1 MGPKKASGWVNY
13 EVLGI
18 WGSEDW
24 EVGTVVGRCGQSGEI
39 PRPAFRSCPRPC
51 STNLGPYNFEN
62 LGLKFLKTDWRFLR
76 KTIDPEGFLV
86 IQLIIHSPTDVYW
99 LPTVCWALSRHC
111 TYSNEQN
118 RQNFLY
124 LEVYILV
131 LITVLGSMREIPNYS

>member
-86 IQLIIHSPTDVYW
+86 IQLFILPQMFIDYLLCAGHFLGTTHTAMNKTDK
-99 LPTVCWALSRHC
+99 T
-111 TYSNEQN
+111 
-118 RQNFLY
+118 F
-124 LEVYILV
+124 YIWKF
-131 LITVLGSMREIPNYS
+131 TF